1 MKDKEFIEFSYN
13 KNHLESKLYNLKGKI
28 QYDNNFNNIQYN
40 NKNVLDCLQEI
51 EDKLNENHQNII
63 DLTPLETYLD
73 NIIKEI
79 TPKNMIEQKEK
90 ILKQIN
96 DYQKIM
102 NEEKEKLNKKETSK
116 YNENTINNA
125 LNMLENFK
133 KKLYLI
139 LDSNELYNT
148 ITEFDNEKMKYF
160 A

>member
-1 MKDKEFIEFSYN
+1 
-13 KNHLESKLYNLKGKI
+13 
-28 QYDNNFNNIQYN
+28 
-40 NKNVLDCLQEI
+40 
-51 EDKLNENHQNII
+51 
-63 DLTPLETYLD
+63 
-73 NIIKEI
+73 
-79 TPKNMIEQKEK
+79 MIEQKEK
-90 ILKQIN
+90 LLKQIN

-102 NEEKEKLNKKETSK
+102 NEEKEKLKKKETSK